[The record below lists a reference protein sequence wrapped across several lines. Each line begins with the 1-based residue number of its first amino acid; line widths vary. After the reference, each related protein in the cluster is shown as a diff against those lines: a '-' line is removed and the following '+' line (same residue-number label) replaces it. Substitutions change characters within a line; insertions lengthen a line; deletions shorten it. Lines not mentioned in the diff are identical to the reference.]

1 MENLALST
9 EQPTNSQ
16 RRHDA
21 PASAERNR
29 GEAVEKPWRNQG
41 EIRRIEDS
49 ESCSR
54 LAVGATVS
62 QRVAFGMRDEPQSP

>member
-1 MENLALST
+1 MGNLALSP
-9 EQPTNSQ
+9 ERSTNSR

-21 PASAERNR
+21 PARAGRNR
-29 GEAVEKPWRNQG
+29 GEAMEKPWRNQG